1 MMQQATMQLRN
12 PLMSGLTFPP
22 PGFPTAEAMAQF
34 FACFQAAQQHAQQPP
49 ALLAQQ
55 QAVQQHAAQQQAAQQ
70 HAAQPPALLEQQ
82 HAQQY
87 AAQQHAAQ
95 QHAAQ
100 QHTAQQHAAQQ
111 HAAQQHAAQQQAVQQ
126 HAAQQQ
132 HAQQHAA
139 QQHAVQQHAAQQL
152 AAQQH
157 AVQQQA
163 SQQQAALLAQ
173 QQAAPAQPQDM
184 PADGAQQPADVFTR
198 AAPRAQPALEAPHE
212 HSLLR
217 VVLEQAAHQQQQLS
231 VVQESLALLRAR
243 MLPLPETVLPSA
255 SVVPQS
261 QTWLTQSWPAYATQ
275 TQPEGVRLQRGP
287 SMHWDATVSPT
298 GPRPWGGLVNQT
310 TGTSVPQR
318 VDAQPDGARPLR
330 GLLTRWGSSAV
341 DAIGPRTSRWG
352 RPMDPITTGA
362 SVLPSRSLQ
371 RAVSFMSRTA
381 CRNGAG
387 CDVDDC
393 GFDHTPRSMP
403 IVQAKNASPASR
415 RSSPSAA
422 ATAKPRTATLKP
434 SNKELPVPSAPSAK
448 MPPTATKPG
457 SAYIDGPLPSKTEH
471 DAHRLVNAKSM
482 AAFYEDLADKAVA
495 LAHAHGRWAARL
507 ENRIASAAAS
517 STAPVAEADAVSPAP
532 ATAPA
537 RNTMAPIPRTKGT
550 QRSDATAAAA
560 LLRAAA
566 KAAEAERA
574 QKERAAT
581 EERDRNDSAALAAA
595 AAEND
600 AAKAAAQATAHAS
613 EEKAAAEKVTA
624 AATAAAATAAAA
636 TAAAALQQ
644 HESLDSAEAA
654 ADAAANAASVAA
666 IAERAQA
673 MAPAADD
680 ADSAA
685 TIPAPP
691 SPGAAAP
698 AAGQPAQRDTAHFD
712 AAGKP
717 PLGHRTG
724 LARVRSA
731 SLGSAG
737 VGPSAG
743 GLRPLQRRSSVAAK
757 ITETTP
763 AAGQPSAE
771 TQPPPG
777 TLPAAAAS
785 TEAAAALALAA
796 APAPATVTLKAPQS
810 PSTVTVG
817 DLLDVVNANDENGDA
832 LFDAGTI
839 KRALK
844 GVALHQL
851 LVDAIAIW
859 TRPEINARFNLALT
873 LGDKL
878 AFVKAARARVYN
890 ALQTMP
896 PTPKKG
902 GSRKGG
908 SRA

>member
-1 MMQQATMQLRN
+1 MQLRN

-49 ALLAQQ
+49 ALPAQQ

-111 HAAQQHAAQQQAVQQ
+111 HAAQQHATQQQVAQQQ
-126 HAAQQQ
+126 
-132 HAQQHAA
+132 AA

-184 PADGAQQPADVFTR
+184 PAGGAQQPADVFTR
-198 AAPRAQPALEAPHE
+198 AAPRTQPALEAPHE

-243 MLPLPETVLPSA
+243 MPPLPETVLPSA

-393 GFDHTPRSMP
+393 GFDHTPRSVP

-448 MPPTATKPG
+448 MLPTATKPG

-517 STAPVAEADAVSPAP
+517 PTAPVAEADAVSPAH

-636 TAAAALQQ
+636 TAAAA
-644 HESLDSAEAA
+644 
-654 ADAAANAASVAA
+654 
-666 IAERAQA
+666 
-673 MAPAADD
+673 
-680 ADSAA
+680 
-685 TIPAPP
+685 T
-691 SPGAAAP
+691 AAP
-698 AAGQPAQRDTAHFD
+698 QRW
-712 AAGKP
+712 P
-717 PLGHRTG
+717 PLR
-724 LARVRSA
+724 R
-731 SLGSAG
+731 
-737 VGPSAG
+737 PSSSMSHWTQQRR
-743 GLRPLQRRSSVAAK
+743 LLTRPLMPHLWLRSQSAPRQWHLLLM
-757 ITETTP
+757 TP
-763 AAGQPSAE
+763 TLPPPFLPRPHQVP
-771 TQPPPG
+771 QPPPRG
-777 TLPAAAAS
+777 CLPSATLPTLTLQASPRWATAQDWRASDRPASGPQALAPALAAS
-785 TEAAAALALAA
+785 APFSAAALSL
-796 APAPATVTLKAPQS
+796 PRSRRLRLLRGS
-810 PSTVTVG
+810 PPLRLSRPLECCLR
-817 DLLDVVNANDENGDA
+817 LLPPP
-832 LFDAGTI
+832 
-839 KRALK
+839 KR
-844 GVALHQL
+844 QRR
-851 LVDAIAIW
+851 W
-859 TRPEINARFNLALT
+859 RWQRRPR
-873 LGDKL
+873 
-878 AFVKAARARVYN
+878 
-890 ALQTMP
+890 P
-896 PTPKKG
+896 P
-902 GSRKGG
+902 R
-908 SRA
+908 